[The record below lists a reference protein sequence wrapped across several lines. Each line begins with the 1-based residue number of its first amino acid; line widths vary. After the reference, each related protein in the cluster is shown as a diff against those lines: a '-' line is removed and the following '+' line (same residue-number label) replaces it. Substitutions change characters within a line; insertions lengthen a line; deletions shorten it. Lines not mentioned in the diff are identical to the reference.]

1 MGSCKSATV
10 TTSKHISLVLQSRV
24 CMKEVK
30 GDWWSPAQW
39 KHWDP
44 WREGRNYCATCQEHL
59 AYEEEHVRSLK
70 EGREE
75 PEQPSKSRMRSRSR
89 SPRHKSPEPT
99 QLTCP
104 MELRA
109 VRGSLKCPP
118 SADLHEEFA
127 SFEATVK
134 AMVVEW
140 RHRAFGKQQTRA
152 RDDNPGSACRP
163 APFYE
168 IDFNT
173 PKCYDM
179 REATVTYLVCRQGS
193 LSVSLS
199 LFILIIGLSPCM
211 TCTL

>member
-1 MGSCKSATV
+1 MSRMHEGGQTGLVESSSVERLGSLAGGEELLCNLPGEERRRK
-10 TTSKHISLVLQSRV
+10 
-24 CMKEVK
+24 
-30 GDWWSPAQW
+30 
-39 KHWDP
+39 
-44 WREGRNYCATCQEHL
+44 HL

-70 EGREE
+70 EGWEE

-89 SPRHKSPEPT
+89 SPRHKRPEPT
-99 QLTCP
+99 QLTCA

-118 SADLHEEFA
+118 SADLHEEFD

-140 RHRAFGKQQTRA
+140 RHRAFSKQQTRA
-152 RDDNPGSACRP
+152 RDDNPGSAWRP

-199 LFILIIGLSPCM
+199 LFILIIRLSPCM